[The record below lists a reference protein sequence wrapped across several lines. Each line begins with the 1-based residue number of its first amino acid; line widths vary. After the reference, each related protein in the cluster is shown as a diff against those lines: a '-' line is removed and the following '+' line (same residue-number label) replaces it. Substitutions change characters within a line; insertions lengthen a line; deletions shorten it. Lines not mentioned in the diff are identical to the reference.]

1 MRHPALATSRVSHRL
16 RQQGLSLVELMVA
29 LAVGLFLLGAVGSIY
44 VATTQ
49 STRGSTFEAQM
60 NEDAAL
66 ALELMRQ
73 QFQLA
78 GFSGYQSGVGANS
91 DLRNFQ
97 GQAITGCNGGFSN
110 ANLNNNTSNFA
121 DLACTSNTE
130 NTAPDAVAIRYEA
143 NLLNSFTVLSGGVNR
158 PANCAYE
165 GIAAHDIGGGV
176 NISLAENRYFIAPD
190 PANGDIPSLTCR
202 GRTGAAANFSDR
214 VALIPNIEDLQILY
228 AVTRLPVTDEV
239 LPHQV
244 TAYLRADEIAA
255 LGGGGG
261 ASPWNRVAG
270 ARICVVARSPER
282 VPGLTTE
289 LRQYVDCSGTRVT
302 APNDGLIRRAYVTTV
317 MARNLRPGL
326 PAPFAAGS
334 NPWSILTGE
343 SGG

>member
-1 MRHPALATSRVSHRL
+1 MSHAAITTRRASSRLHQR
-16 RQQGLSLVELMVA
+16 GLSLVELMVA

-66 ALELMRQ
+66 ALELLRQ
-73 QFQLA
+73 QFQLT
-78 GFSGYQSGVGANS
+78 GFSGYQTGANS

-97 GQAITGCNGGFSN
+97 GQAVTGCNGGFSN
-110 ANLNNNTSNFA
+110 ANLNSNTSNFA
-121 DLACTSNTE
+121 DLACTSNTA
-130 NTAPDAVAIRYEA
+130 NTVPDAVTIRYEA
-143 NLLNSFTVLSGGVNR
+143 TLLNSFAVLSGGVNR

-165 GIAAHDIGGGV
+165 GIAAYDVGGGV

-190 PANGDIPSLTCR
+190 PANGNTPSLHCR
-202 GRTGAAANFSDR
+202 GRTGAAANFSER

-228 AVTRLPVTDEV
+228 AVTRLPVTDEA

-244 TAYLRADEIAA
+244 TAYLRADEITA
-255 LGGGGG
+255 LGAGGG

-289 LRQYVDCSGTRVT
+289 LRQYVDCSGNRVT

-326 PAPFAAGS
+326 PAPFAAGA
-334 NPWSILTGE
+334 NPWSILTGD